1 MLAFLFC
8 NDGSGGTNGT
18 EAGFHA
24 LDGLDR
30 LDTLD
35 GLAVLELYGAGAEI
49 NTLLSRFATAPL
61 TSMLLSK

>member
-8 NDGSGGTNGT
+8 DDGSGGTNGN

-30 LDTLD
+30 LDTLG
-35 GLAVLELYGAGAEI
+35 GLAVLELDGLGAEI
-49 NTLLSRFATAPL
+49 THSSVALRPL
-61 TSMLLSK
+61 P